1 MALIGSNNP
10 TLHDVASR
18 LDPKGT
24 SVMPIVELLDEQ
36 NQILDDATFMEA
48 NDGSNNKTTVR
59 TGLPGATWRKLYKG
73 VQPSKSQTAQVSDS
87 SGMLEAYAE
96 SDIDLVDKAPDPRGF
111 RLSEE
116 RPFLESMSQDVA
128 QTLFYGDTA
137 TDPEKFTGLTP
148 RYNAL
153 DTDPTQSGYNIIDA
167 GGTGSDNTSVW
178 LVVWGP
184 NTAYM
189 FYPRGSQA
197 GLMQED
203 LGKET
208 TTDEN
213 GGLYRVY
220 RSHYKWDVGF
230 TVRDWRSIVRIANID
245 VSDLDGG
252 SPADVNKMMIKALHK
267 LKGKGLG
274 RAAFYC
280 NEQIITALDIQTW
293 EKSNLQL
300 TYRDVQGKIILM
312 FRSIPI
318 RQCDQIL
325 NTEAR
330 VV

>member
-1 MALIGSNNP
+1 MATKGTLNP
-10 TLHDVASR
+10 TLTDVASR
-18 LDPKGT
+18 LDENGNVPT
-24 SVMPIVELLDEQ
+24 IVELLDEQ
-36 NQILDDATFMEA
+36 NEITSDATFMEA

-59 TGLPGATWRKLYKG
+59 TGLPNATWRKLYKG
-73 VQPSKSQTAQVSDS
+73 VQPSKSLTAQVSDS

-96 SDIDLVDKAPDPRGF
+96 ADIDLVDKAPDPEGF

-116 RPFLESMSQDVA
+116 RPFLEAMVQEVA
-128 QTLFYGDTA
+128 ETLFYGDTA
-137 TDPEKFTGLTP
+137 VDAEKFTGLTP
-148 RYNAL
+148 RYDAL
-153 DTDPTQSGYNIIDA
+153 STDDTKSGYNIIDA
-167 GGTGSDNTSVW
+167 GGTGSTNTSVW
-178 LVVWGP
+178 LLVWGP

-230 TVRDWRSIVRIANID
+230 TVRDWRSIVRIANLDTANEDISG
-245 VSDLDGG
+245 SDI
-252 SPADVNKMMIKALHK
+252 NKTMIKALHK
-267 LKGKGLG
+267 LKGKGMG
-274 RAAFYC
+274 RPVFYC
-280 NEQIITALDIQTW
+280 NETIITALDIQTW
-293 EKSNLQL
+293 EKTNLQL
-300 TYRDVQGKIILM
+300 TYKDVQGKMVLS
-312 FRSIPI
+312 FRQIPI
-318 RQCDQIL
+318 RQCDQLL